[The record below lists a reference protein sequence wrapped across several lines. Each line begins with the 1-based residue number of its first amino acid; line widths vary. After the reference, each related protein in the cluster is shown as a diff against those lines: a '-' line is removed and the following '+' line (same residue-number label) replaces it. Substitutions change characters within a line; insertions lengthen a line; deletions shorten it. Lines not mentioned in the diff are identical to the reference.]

1 MRMSVNNQNL
11 HFPSMNI
18 IVHFFCLI
26 KRNEPKK
33 NQEKT
38 NCSARFFLP
47 RAHDRFEKRNLSI
60 AM

>member
-1 MRMSVNNQNL
+1 MNN
-11 HFPSMNI
+11 

-47 RAHDRFEKRNLSI
+47 RAHDRFEKEIYQLLCEHLSLVCWQPN
-60 AM
+60 